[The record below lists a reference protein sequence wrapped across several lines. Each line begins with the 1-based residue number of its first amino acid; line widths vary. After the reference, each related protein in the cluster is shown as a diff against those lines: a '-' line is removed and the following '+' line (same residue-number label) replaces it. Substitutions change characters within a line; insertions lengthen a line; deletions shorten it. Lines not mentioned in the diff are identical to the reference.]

1 MRASRGA
8 LALFALLAVV
18 GFASAAYVLVQ
29 QRLTLPGTDTYE
41 VAIELTAADGVAPGL
56 GQPVRVA
63 GVKVGS
69 IADTRL
75 RRGRALVTLEL
86 QRDLLPVVYR
96 DARAALVPITPL
108 KDMQVELNPGRVA
121 AGPLGEGA
129 TIEVARTSSPASLTE
144 LLSALDRDTR
154 DFVTSLIANVD
165 LGTRGR
171 ADGVRRALRSLGP
184 ATSQVRSITTRLD
197 GRRRSLARLVRNLG
211 TITAA
216 AGENQSLR
224 TVVESGQDVLQ
235 AVAREDRALDAGLR
249 RLPGTLTTVRQTLRS
264 TAEFTRELTPTLA
277 AITPATVRLPRTLDT
292 LEPFARE
299 TAVALRSEI
308 RPLVREARPLVRRL
322 ARASTDLGASA
333 PALTTAMRVTN
344 YALNEL
350 AYNPPGDD
358 EGLLFWFP
366 WWFHNY
372 GSMFGAQDAHGSA
385 ARAMVL
391 VSCQQLA
398 PLAPLGDIFK
408 VLLGTYS
415 LCRGD

>member
-8 LALFALLAVV
+8 LALFVVLAVIGV
-18 GFASAAYVLVQ
+18 ASATYVLVQ

-41 VAIELTAADGVAPGL
+41 VAIDLAAADGVAPGL

-69 IADTRL
+69 IADARL
-75 RRGRALVTLEL
+75 HQGRARVTLEL
-86 QRDLLPVVYR
+86 ERDLLPDVYR

-108 KDMQVELNPGRVA
+108 KDMQVELDPGRAA
-121 AGPLGEGA
+121 AGRLPEGG
-129 TIEVARTSSPASLTE
+129 TIRLARTSSPGSLAE
-144 LLSALDRDTR
+144 LLSALDHDTR
-154 DFVTSLIANVD
+154 DFLTSLIANLD

-171 ADGVRRALRSLGP
+171 ADGVRQALRSLGP

-197 GRRRSLARLVRNLG
+197 RRRRSLARLVRNLG

-216 AGENQSLR
+216 AGEDQALR
-224 TVVESGQDVLQ
+224 TVVASGQDVLH

-249 RLPGTLTTVRQTLRS
+249 RLPGTLTTVRRTLRS
-264 TAEFTRELTPTLA
+264 TAGFTRELTPTLD
-277 AITPATVRLPRTLDT
+277 AITPATDRLPQTLGT

-299 TAVALRSEI
+299 TASALRSEI
-308 RPLVREARPLVRRL
+308 RPLVREAQPLVRRL
-322 ARASTDLGASA
+322 ARAVTDLHASA
-333 PALTTAMRVTN
+333 PALTTAMRVAN

-385 ARAMVL
+385 ARAMAL
-391 VSCQQLA
+391 VNCQQLA
-398 PLAPLGDIFK
+398 GAVPLGDILN
-408 VLLGTYS
+408 VLLGTYA
-415 LCRGD
+415 LCRGN